1 MRETIRS
8 ISFLLRSY
16 FVIFRRKKAFP
27 GNRGEGLLCMIL
39 QLGLLC
45 LHSLTG
51 LFLKAALLNHI
62 EMNAVNLRG
71 CQPIHIS
78 EGHGTTEDNL

>member
-1 MRETIRS
+1 MG
-8 ISFLLRSY
+8 
-16 FVIFRRKKAFP
+16 KAH
-27 GNRGEGLLCMIL
+27 LIL
-39 QLGLLC
+39 FQQLGLLC